1 MNLSSYTWWKQKKKK
16 RDGHEKKYFCFT
28 ISFRSSL
35 LVSCG
40 GSKSAT
46 LDEVK
51 SPEMVYGMSAVVG
64 VEESLSGM
72 AINPMSA
79 NDVDDEHN
87 QDLQAIEEVTDLDL
101 LMGLMNDDL
110 FTVEEK
116 ESDREGYA
124 HLIAIEFNKNAYNFY
139 YNEVLADE
147 EVDEDEVEKEYE
159 ITGII
164 VVEDYLKLSEV
175 NIEIYVNE
183 DEGYNYKYKMIVKTE
198 NLFGNVTEYILYYDE
213 ERDIDD
219 DEEEKE
225 MTGILIYQNVTYQ
238 FKSEEEI
245 EADESEI
252 KVTIYEND
260 YNDRL
265 EIEKEFEDGEYQ
277 YTYKL
282 YRNDDE
288 YLSVELEVE
297 ESEMELIIK
306 KKNEDDDEF
315 LIVSQPNN
323 TFNITYDED
332 FIFTLV
338 IDIENKKY
346 IYSFDE
352 TIITK

>member
-1 MNLSSYTWWKQKKKK
+1 MK
-16 RDGHEKKYFCFT
+16 EKDILKVIKTT
-28 ISFRSSL
+28 ITDNTPNIIDR
-35 LVSCG
+35 
-40 GSKSAT
+40 
-46 LDEVK
+46 
-51 SPEMVYGMSAVVG
+51 
-64 VEESLSGM
+64 
-72 AINPMSA
+72 I
-79 NDVDDEHN
+79 
-87 QDLQAIEEVTDLDL
+87 DLDSI
-101 LMGLMNDDL
+101 
-110 FTVEEK
+110 E
-116 ESDREGYA
+116 
-124 HLIAIEFNKNAYNFY
+124 IA
-139 YNEVLADE
+139 
-147 EVDEDEVEKEYE
+147 EVEKVEKRRAFSFFKAWPVMAFAMGVLVLALIVVGISTRTPNGGGGGFPSLTKVTVTPKDKVVAGYA
-159 ITGII
+159 ITGVNLFGGSSGQAYTLSYNKNTNQTPITSSVSNPVI
-164 VVEDYLKLSEV
+164 DDFHDYFYLVEDYLKLSEV

-252 KVTIYEND
+252 KVTIYAND

-297 ESEMELIIK
+297 ESEKELIIK
-306 KKNEDDDEF
+306 KKNEDDHEF

-323 TFNITYDED
+323 TFNITYDEE

>member
-16 RDGHEKKYFCFT
+16 ERWTWKEIFCLGAA
-28 ISFRSSL
+28 L

-79 NDVDDEHN
+79 NDGDDEHD

-110 FTVEEK
+110 FTVEK
-116 ESDREGYA
+116 
-124 HLIAIEFNKNAYNFY
+124 
-139 YNEVLADE
+139 
-147 EVDEDEVEKEYE
+147 
-159 ITGII
+159 
-164 VVEDYLKLSEV
+164 
-175 NIEIYVNE
+175 
-183 DEGYNYKYKMIVKTE
+183 
-198 NLFGNVTEYILYYDE
+198 
-213 ERDIDD
+213 
-219 DEEEKE
+219 KE

-306 KKNEDDDEF
+306 KKN
-315 LIVSQPNN
+315 
-323 TFNITYDED
+323 
-332 FIFTLV
+332 
-338 IDIENKKY
+338 
-346 IYSFDE
+346 
-352 TIITK
+352 

>member
-1 MNLSSYTWWKQKKKK
+1 MNFHIIEEVSNKNEFEFVYLVKTK
-16 RDGHEKKYFCFT
+16 EKKGEMDMKRNIFVLLLVLGAA
-28 ISFRSSL
+28 L

-79 NDVDDEHN
+79 NDGDDEHD

-147 EVDEDEVEKEYE
+147 EVGEDEVEKEYE

-164 VVEDYLKLSEV
+164 VVDDLELQVVGTKEIESEEDEDEFELELKISIDEDNYTLIKYQTETGSTEFEKEYIIETHVDGDKVHEFKFKFEIEDKELELKVEVKDEV
-175 NIEIYVNE
+175 NNIVIKLEIK
-183 DEGYNYKYKMIVKTE
+183 GYNKDSVAKVKYEIEEGGSKRKGAFT
-198 NLFGNVTEYILYYDE
+198 VTVTVNGD
-213 ERDIDD
+213 
-219 DEEEKE
+219 K
-225 MTGILIYQNVTYQ
+225 VTY
-238 FKSEEEI
+238 S
-245 EADESEI
+245 
-252 KVTIYEND
+252 YE
-260 YNDRL
+260 
-265 EIEKEFEDGEYQ
+265 
-277 YTYKL
+277 
-282 YRNDDE
+282 
-288 YLSVELEVE
+288 
-297 ESEMELIIK
+297 
-306 KKNEDDDEF
+306 
-315 LIVSQPNN
+315 
-323 TFNITYDED
+323 
-332 FIFTLV
+332 
-338 IDIENKKY
+338 
-346 IYSFDE
+346 
-352 TIITK
+352 

>member
-1 MNLSSYTWWKQKKKK
+1 MK
-16 RDGHEKKYFCFT
+16 EKDILKVIKTT
-28 ISFRSSL
+28 ITDNTPNIIDR
-35 LVSCG
+35 
-40 GSKSAT
+40 
-46 LDEVK
+46 
-51 SPEMVYGMSAVVG
+51 
-64 VEESLSGM
+64 
-72 AINPMSA
+72 I
-79 NDVDDEHN
+79 
-87 QDLQAIEEVTDLDL
+87 DLDSI
-101 LMGLMNDDL
+101 
-110 FTVEEK
+110 E
-116 ESDREGYA
+116 
-124 HLIAIEFNKNAYNFY
+124 IA
-139 YNEVLADE
+139 
-147 EVDEDEVEKEYE
+147 EVEKVEKRRAFSFFKAWPVMAFAMGVLVLALIVVGISTRTPNGGGGGFPSLTKVTVTPKDKVVAGYA
-159 ITGII
+159 ITGVNLFGGSSGQAYTLSYNKNTNQTPITSSVSNPVI
-164 VVEDYLKLSEV
+164 DDFHDYFCLVEDYLKLSEV

-306 KKNEDDDEF
+306 KKNEDDHEF